1 MARQRSP
8 DRDKA
13 FEIYKASK
21 GEKPLIDIAAE
32 LNLKPSQIR
41 KWKSQDKW
49 DEQMNGNVTIAKR
62 SVTNVKNPKTKEKLK
77 EILEDE
83 ELTEKERLFCLYY
96 VKYFNGTQAALKSGY
111 SKDGAHVQASRLLRR
126 ERVSSYIKELKGE
139 LVENV
144 FVEAMDVL
152 NEYIKIAFADITNYV
167 TFGQR
172 EVELEPEE
180 RTTVD
185 EEGNKISEFVTE
197 TRMMNFVDLQDHE
210 MVDGSI
216 ITEVKQGRDGVTIK
230 LADKMKALD
239 KLSLYFDLFPDN
251 FKRKVD
257 EERLHMQQEAQKVQ
271 IEKAKAEIQMLTG
284 DEDGDNAEVIQ
295 DFLKATAPDPE
306 KIKEVFGDANGE
318 D

>member
-21 GEKPLIDIAAE
+21 GEKPLVDIAAE

-96 VKYFNGTQAALKSGY
+96 VKYFNGTQAALKAGY
-111 SKDGAHVQASRLLRR
+111 SKEGAHVQASRLLRR
-126 ERVSSYIKELKGE
+126 ERVASYIKELKGE

-152 NEYIKIAFADITNYV
+152 KEYIKIAFADITNYV

-172 EVELEPEE
+172 EVELEPLEK
-180 RTTVD
+180 TSVD
-185 EEGNKISEFVTE
+185 EEGNEVTEFITE
-197 TRMMNFVDLQDHE
+197 TRMMNFIDLAESD

-216 ITEVKQGRDGVTIK
+216 ITEVKQGRDGISIK

-271 IEKAKAEIQMLTG
+271 IEKTKAEIKRI
-284 DEDGDNAEVIQ
+284 DDGDDDSTIEITV
-295 DFLKATAPDPE
+295 DY
-306 KIKEVFGDANGE
+306 GDDDE
-318 D
+318 

>member
-13 FEIYKASK
+13 FEIYKSSK
-21 GEKPLIDIAAE
+21 GEKPLVEIAEE
-32 LNLKPSQIR
+32 LGIKNPSQIR

-49 DEQMNGNVTIAKR
+49 DEKINGNVTIAKR

-152 NEYIKIAFADITNYV
+152 KEYIKIAFADITNYV
-167 TFGQR
+167 TFGQK
-172 EVELEPEE
+172 EVP
-180 RTTVD
+180 VMGMFGPMKD
-185 EEGNKISEFVTE
+185 EAGNEI
-197 TRMMNFVDLQDHE
+197 TRIVNYVDLHE
-210 MVDGSI
+210 ADMVDGSI
-216 ITEVKQGRDGVTIK
+216 ITEVKLGKDGVSVK

-239 KLSLYFDLFPDN
+239 KLAQYFDLVPDN
-251 FKRKVD
+251 FKRQIE
-257 EERLHMQQEAQKVQ
+257 EERHKMQMEVQKAQVDK
-271 IEKAKAEIQMLTG
+271 IKADTARIKG
-284 DEDGDNAEVIQ
+284 EDGEEYED
-295 DFLKATAPDPE
+295 DGF
-306 KIKEVFGDANGE
+306 KEALEGKVEEAWDDYDDDSEA
-318 D
+318 

>member
-21 GEKPLIDIAAE
+21 GEKPLVEIAEE
-32 LNLKPSQIR
+32 LGIKNPSQIR

-96 VKYFNGTQAALKSGY
+96 VRYFNGTQAALKAGY

-152 NEYIKIAFADITNYV
+152 KEYIKIAFADITNYLN
-167 TFGQR
+167 FGQR
-172 EVELEPEE
+172 EI
-180 RTTVD
+180 TIQD
-185 EEGNKISEFVTE
+185 DDGNEE
-197 TRMMNFVDLQDHE
+197 TRVVNFVDLYEAD

-216 ITEVKQGRDGVTIK
+216 ITEVKQGRDGISVK

-239 KLSLYFDLFPDN
+239 KLSQYFDLVPDT
-251 FKRKVD
+251 FK
-257 EERLHMQQEAQKVQ
+257 EQIEAERHRMNQEMQKVQ
-271 IEKAKAEIQMLTG
+271 IEKVKADTEFAKIRA
-284 DEDGDNAEVIQ
+284 AK
-295 DFLKATAPDPE
+295 LKGQTKDTSLL
-306 KIKEVFGDANGE
+306 DALIEGRKQYEQNS

>member
-13 FEIYKASK
+13 FEIYKTSK

-62 SVTNVKNPKTKEKLK
+62 SVTNVKNPKTKAKLK
-77 EILEDE
+77 EILDDE

-96 VKYFNGTQAALKSGY
+96 VKYFNGTQAALKAGY

-185 EEGNKISEFVTE
+185 EEGNETSEFVTE

-284 DEDGDNAEVIQ
+284 DEDGDNAEAIQ

>member
-13 FEIYKASK
+13 FEIYKVSK
-21 GEKPLIDIAAE
+21 GGKPLVEIAEE
-32 LNLKPSQIR
+32 LGIRNPSQIR

-49 DEQMNGNVTIAKR
+49 DEKINGNVTIAKR

-96 VKYFNGTQAALKSGY
+96 VKYFNGTQAALKAGY
-111 SKDGAHVQASRLLRR
+111 SKDGAHVQSSRLLRR

-152 NEYIKIAFADITNYV
+152 KEYIKIAFADITNYV
-167 TFGQR
+167 TFGQK
-172 EVELEPEE
+172 EVP
-180 RTTVD
+180 VMGMFGPMKD
-185 EEGNKISEFVTE
+185 EDGNEVT
-197 TRMMNFVDLQDHE
+197 RIVNYVDLHE
-210 MVDGSI
+210 ADMVDGSI
-216 ITEVKQGRDGVTIK
+216 ITEVKLGKDGVSVK

-239 KLSLYFDLFPDN
+239 KLAQYFDLVPDN
-251 FKRKVD
+251 FKRQIE
-257 EERLHMQQEAQKVQ
+257 EERHKMQMEVQKAQVDK
-271 IEKAKAEIQMLTG
+271 IKADTARIKG
-284 DEDGDNAEVIQ
+284 EDGEEYEDDGFKEALEGKVEEVW
-295 DFLKATAPDPE
+295 DDHDDDSEA
-306 KIKEVFGDANGE
+306 
-318 D
+318 

>member
-96 VKYFNGTQAALKSGY
+96 VKYFNGTQAAIKAGY
-111 SKDGAHVQASRLLRR
+111 AKESAHVQSSRLLRR

-152 NEYIKIAFADITNYV
+152 KEYIKIAFADITNYV

-172 EVELEPEE
+172 EVEFE
-180 RTTVD
+180 
-185 EEGNKISEFVTE
+185 SEDGTPI

-210 MVDGSI
+210 VVDGSI
-216 ITEVKQGRDGVTIK
+216 ITEVKQGRDGVSIK

-239 KLSLYFDLFPDN
+239 KLAQYFDLVPDN
-251 FKRKVD
+251 FKRQIE
-257 EERLHMQQEAQKVQ
+257 EERHRMQKEMQHVQ
-271 IEKAKAEIQMLTG
+271 VEK
-284 DEDGDNAEVIQ
+284 
-295 DFLKATAPDPE
+295 LKADTDFA
-306 KIKEVFGDANGE
+306 KERAAKLKGQKKDTGLLEALIEGRKQYEQNS

>member
-83 ELTEKERLFCLYY
+83 ELSEKERLFCLYY

-111 SKDGAHVQASRLLRR
+111 TKESAHVQASRLLRR

-152 NEYIKIAFADITNYV
+152 KEYIKIAFADITNYV

-172 EVELEPEE
+172 EVEFE
-180 RTTVD
+180 
-185 EEGNKISEFVTE
+185 SEDGTPI

-210 MVDGSI
+210 VVDGSI
-216 ITEVKQGRDGVTIK
+216 ITEVKQGRDGVSIK

-239 KLSLYFDLFPDN
+239 KLAQYFDLVPDN
-251 FKRKVD
+251 FKRQIE
-257 EERLHMQQEAQKVQ
+257 EERHRMQMEAQKVHV
-271 IEKAKAEIQMLTG
+271 EKMKAEVKELTDDSSNG
-284 DEDGDNAEVIQ
+284 NRVIIVNDKEAMRKAMQ
-295 DFLKATAPDPE
+295 DDQ
-306 KIKEVFGDANGE
+306 DS
-318 D
+318 

>member
-21 GEKPLIDIAAE
+21 GEKPLVEIAEE
-32 LNLKPSQIR
+32 LGIKNPSQIR

-49 DEQMNGNVTIAKR
+49 DEKINGNVTIAKR

-96 VKYFNGTQAALKSGY
+96 VKYFNGTQAALKAGY

-152 NEYIKIAFADITNYV
+152 KEYIKIAFADITNYV
-167 TFGQR
+167 TFGQK
-172 EVELEPEE
+172 EVP
-180 RTTVD
+180 VMGMFGPMKD
-185 EEGNKISEFVTE
+185 ETGNEI
-197 TRMMNFVDLQDHE
+197 TRIVNYVDLHE
-210 MVDGSI
+210 ADMVDGSI
-216 ITEVKQGRDGVTIK
+216 ITEVKLGKDGVSVK

-239 KLSLYFDLFPDN
+239 KLAQYFDLVPDN
-251 FKRKVD
+251 FKRQIE
-257 EERLHMQQEAQKVQ
+257 EERHKMQMEVQKAQIDK
-271 IEKAKAEIQMLTG
+271 IKADTARIKG
-284 DEDGDNAEVIQ
+284 EDGDEYEDDGFKEALEGKVEEVW
-295 DFLKATAPDPE
+295 DDHDDDSEA
-306 KIKEVFGDANGE
+306 
-318 D
+318 

>member
-13 FEIYKASK
+13 FELYKSSK
-21 GEKPLIDIAAE
+21 GKKQLVEIAEE
-32 LNLKPSQIR
+32 LGIKNPSQIR

-96 VKYFNGTQAALKSGY
+96 VKYFNGTQAAIKAGY
-111 SKDGAHVQASRLLRR
+111 TKESAHVQSSRLLRR

-152 NEYIKIAFADITNYV
+152 KEYIKIAFADITNYV

-172 EVELEPEE
+172 EVEFESEDG
-180 RTTVD
+180 TTV
-185 EEGNKISEFVTE
+185 
-197 TRMMNFVDLQDHE
+197 TRMMNFVDLQDHD

-216 ITEVKQGRDGVTIK
+216 ITEVKQGRDGISVK

-239 KLSLYFDLFPDN
+239 KLAQYFDLVPDN
-251 FKRKVD
+251 FKRQIE
-257 EERLHMQQEAQKVQ
+257 EERHHMQMEIQKVTV
-271 IEKAKAEIQMLTG
+271 EKTKAEIKELT
-284 DEDGDNAEVIQ
+284 DDSNSNSRVIIVNDKEAMRKAMENDQ
-295 DFLKATAPDPE
+295 DS
-306 KIKEVFGDANGE
+306 
-318 D
+318 

>member
-21 GEKPLIDIAAE
+21 GEKPLVDIAAE

-49 DEQMNGNVTIAKR
+49 DEKMNGNVTIAKR

-96 VKYFNGTQAALKSGY
+96 VKYFNGTQAALKAGY

-152 NEYIKIAFADITNYV
+152 KEYIKIAFADITNYV

-185 EEGNKISEFVTE
+185 EEGKEVTEFITE
-197 TRMMNFVDLQDHE
+197 TRMMNFIDLAESD

-216 ITEVKQGRDGVTIK
+216 ITEVKQGRDGISIK

-271 IEKAKAEIQMLTG
+271 IEKTKAEIKRI
-284 DEDGDNAEVIQ
+284 DDGDDDSTIEITV
-295 DFLKATAPDPE
+295 DY
-306 KIKEVFGDANGE
+306 GDDDE
-318 D
+318 

>member
-21 GEKPLIDIAAE
+21 GEKPLVEIAEE
-32 LNLKPSQIR
+32 LGIKNPSQIR

-62 SVTNVKNPKTKEKLK
+62 SVTNVKNPKTKAKLK
-77 EILEDE
+77 EILDDE

-96 VKYFNGTQAALKSGY
+96 VKYFNGTQAALKAGY

-139 LVENV
+139 LVGNI

-152 NEYIKIAFADITNYV
+152 NEYIKIAFADIKNYV
-167 TFGQR
+167 AFGQR

-185 EEGNKISEFVTE
+185 EEGNKTSEFVTE
-197 TRMMNFVDLQDHE
+197 TRMMNFVDLAESD

-216 ITEVKQGRDGVTIK
+216 ITEVKQGRDGISIK

-271 IEKAKAEIQMLTG
+271 IEKTKAEIKRIDDGDDDSTIEINVDYG
-284 DEDGDNAEVIQ
+284 DEDE
-295 DFLKATAPDPE
+295 
-306 KIKEVFGDANGE
+306 
-318 D
+318 

>member
-96 VKYFNGTQAALKSGY
+96 VKYFNGTQAALKAGY

-152 NEYIKIAFADITNYV
+152 KEYIKIAFADITNYLN
-167 TFGQR
+167 FGQR
-172 EVELEPEE
+172 EI
-180 RTTVD
+180 TIQD
-185 EEGNKISEFVTE
+185 DDGNEVT
-197 TRMMNFVDLQDHE
+197 RLVNFVDLYEAD

-216 ITEVKQGRDGVTIK
+216 ITEVKQGRDGISVK

-239 KLSLYFDLFPDN
+239 KLSQYFDLVPDN
-251 FKRKVD
+251 FKKKIE
-257 EERLHMQQEAQKVQ
+257 EERHKMQMEVQKVHV
-271 IEKAKAEIQMLTG
+271 EKMRAEIKELT
-284 DEDGDNAEVIQ
+284 DDNGNGGKVIIVNDKEAMRKAMENDQ
-295 DFLKATAPDPE
+295 DS
-306 KIKEVFGDANGE
+306 
-318 D
+318 

>member
-1 MARQRSP
+1 MARQRSS

-13 FEIYKASK
+13 FEIYKISK
-21 GEKPLIDIAAE
+21 GEKSLVEIAKELDIK
-32 LNLKPSQIR
+32 NPSQIR

-96 VKYFNGTQAALKSGY
+96 VKYFNGTQAALKAGY

-152 NEYIKIAFADITNYV
+152 KEYIKIAFADITNYV
-167 TFGQR
+167 TFGQK
-172 EVELEPEE
+172 EVP
-180 RTTVD
+180 VMGMFGPMKD
-185 EEGNKISEFVTE
+185 EAGNEI
-197 TRMMNFVDLQDHE
+197 TRIVNYVDLHE
-210 MVDGSI
+210 ADMVDGSI
-216 ITEVKQGRDGVTIK
+216 ITEVKLGKDGVSVK

-239 KLSLYFDLFPDN
+239 KLAQYFDLVPDN
-251 FKRKVD
+251 FKRQIE
-257 EERLHMQQEAQKVQ
+257 EERHKMQMEVQKAQVDK
-271 IEKAKAEIQMLTG
+271 IKADTARIKG
-284 DEDGDNAEVIQ
+284 EDGDEYEDDGFKEALEGKVEEVW
-295 DFLKATAPDPE
+295 DDHDDDSEA
-306 KIKEVFGDANGE
+306 
-318 D
+318 

>member
-13 FEIYKASK
+13 FEIYKTSK

-96 VKYFNGTQAALKSGY
+96 VKYFNGTQAALKAGY

-152 NEYIKIAFADITNYV
+152 KEYIKIAFADITNYI
-167 TFGQR
+167 TFGQKEI
-172 EVELEPEE
+172 EVEVGEN
-180 RTTVD
+180 TTFD
-185 EEGNKISEFVTE
+185 EDGNEITE
-197 TRMMNFVDLQDHE
+197 TITEARLVNYVDLQDHD

-216 ITEVKQGRDGVTIK
+216 ITEVKQGRDGISIK

-239 KLSLYFDLFPDN
+239 KLAQYFDLVPDN
-251 FKRKVD
+251 FKRQIE
-257 EERLHMQQEAQKVQ
+257 EERHKMQMEVQKVHV
-271 IEKAKAEIQMLTG
+271 EKMRAEIKELT
-284 DEDGDNAEVIQ
+284 DDNSNGGKVIIVNDKEAMRKAMENDQ
-295 DFLKATAPDPE
+295 DS
-306 KIKEVFGDANGE
+306 
-318 D
+318 

>member
-96 VKYFNGTQAALKSGY
+96 VKYFNGTQAALKAGY

-152 NEYIKIAFADITNYV
+152 KEYIKIAFADITNYI
-167 TFGQR
+167 TFGQKEI
-172 EVELEPEE
+172 EVEVGEN
-180 RTTVD
+180 TTFD
-185 EEGNKISEFVTE
+185 KEGNEITE
-197 TRMMNFVDLQDHE
+197 TITEARLVNYVDLQDHN

-216 ITEVKQGRDGVTIK
+216 ITEVKQGRDGISIK

-239 KLSLYFDLFPDN
+239 KLSQYFDLVPDN
-251 FKRKVD
+251 FKRQIE
-257 EERLHMQQEAQKVQ
+257 EERHKMQMEVQKVH
-271 IEKAKAEIQMLTG
+271 
-284 DEDGDNAEVIQ
+284 V
-295 DFLKATAPDPE
+295 E
-306 KIKEVFGDANGE
+306 KIKAEVKELTDDSSNGNRVIIVNDKE
-318 D
+318 AMRKAMENDQDS

>member
-21 GEKPLIDIAAE
+21 GEKPLVEIAEE
-32 LNLKPSQIR
+32 LGIKNPSQIR

-49 DEQMNGNVTIAKR
+49 DEKINGNVTIAKR

-96 VKYFNGTQAALKSGY
+96 VKYFNGTQAALKAGY

-152 NEYIKIAFADITNYV
+152 KEYIKIAFADITNYV

-172 EVELEPEE
+172 EVEFQ
-180 RTTVD
+180 D
-185 EEGNKISEFVTE
+185 DEGNQF
-197 TRMMNFVDLQDHE
+197 TRMMNFVDLQEADL
-210 MVDGSI
+210 VDGSI
-216 ITEVKQGRDGVTIK
+216 ITEVKQGKDGVSVK

-239 KLSLYFDLFPDN
+239 KLAQYFDLVPDN
-251 FKRKVD
+251 FKRQIE
-257 EERLHMQQEAQKVQ
+257 EERHKMQMEVQKAQVDK
-271 IEKAKAEIQMLTG
+271 IKADTARIKG
-284 DEDGDNAEVIQ
+284 EDGEEYEDDGFKEALEGKVEEVW
-295 DFLKATAPDPE
+295 DDHDDDSEA
-306 KIKEVFGDANGE
+306 
-318 D
+318 

>member
-21 GEKPLIDIAAE
+21 GEKPLIDIATE

-111 SKDGAHVQASRLLRR
+111 SKDSAHVQASRLLRR

-152 NEYIKIAFADITNYV
+152 KEYIKIAFADITNYLN
-167 TFGQR
+167 FGQR
-172 EVELEPEE
+172 EI
-180 RTTVD
+180 TIQD
-185 EEGNKISEFVTE
+185 DDGNEVT
-197 TRMMNFVDLQDHE
+197 RLVNFVDLYEAD

-216 ITEVKQGRDGVTIK
+216 ITEVKQGRDGISVK

-239 KLSLYFDLFPDN
+239 KLAQYFDLVPDT
-251 FKRKVD
+251 FKD
-257 EERLHMQQEAQKVQ
+257 QIEAERHRMQQEMQKVQ
-271 IEKAKAEIQMLTG
+271 IEKVKADTEFAKIRAAKLKGQTKDTG
-284 DEDGDNAEVIQ
+284 LLDALVQVIN
-295 DFLKATAPDPE
+295 E
-306 KIKEVFGDANGE
+306 
-318 D
+318 

>member
-13 FEIYKASK
+13 FEIYKVSK

-96 VKYFNGTQAALKSGY
+96 VKYFNGTQAALKAGY

-139 LVENV
+139 LIENV

-152 NEYIKIAFADITNYV
+152 KEYIKIAFADITNYV
-167 TFGQR
+167 TFGQK
-172 EVELEPEE
+172 EVP
-180 RTTVD
+180 VMGMFGPMKD
-185 EEGNKISEFVTE
+185 EDGNEVT
-197 TRMMNFVDLQDHE
+197 RIVNYVDLHE
-210 MVDGSI
+210 ADRVDGSI
-216 ITEVKQGRDGVTIK
+216 ITEVKQGKDGISVK

-239 KLSLYFDLFPDN
+239 KLAQYFDLVPDN
-251 FKRKVD
+251 FKRQIE
-257 EERLHMQQEAQKVQ
+257 EERHKMQMEVQKVQ
-271 IEKAKAEIQMLTG
+271 VEKTKAEVKELTDDSNNG
-284 DEDGDNAEVIQ
+284 NRVIIVNDKEAMRKAMENDQ
-295 DFLKATAPDPE
+295 DS
-306 KIKEVFGDANGE
+306 
-318 D
+318 